1 MSSLQIWVN
10 GQQQTTE
17 ARSIAELCVELGYG
31 DQKIATAVN
40 SNFIPVAQRADI
52 MLAEGDRVEILTP
65 RQGG

>member
-17 ARSIAELCVELGYG
+17 AHTLAELCLELGHG
-31 DQKIATAVN
+31 EDRVATAVN
-40 SNFIPVAQRADI
+40 NDFVPASRRTEIV
-52 MLAEGDRVEILTP
+52 LAEGDRVEIVSP